1 MPTHT
6 QVLCPSCGTHIR
18 GEDMNLAQMAARCPT
33 CDALLDLRG
42 RAPSLGAPGAP
53 DRPAPIE
60 MPLPNGIQV
69 QSNARELRLVLRW
82 FSPVYIFLAVFS
94 IFWIGF
100 LVIWYAM
107 AIDGPLIFQLF
118 PLLHVAAGIGLA
130 YATLAGFLNRTTIT
144 VERGHL
150 SVRHGPIPWTG
161 NRELPA
167 DALEQLYCQEHVTH
181 SRNGGTT
188 IRYSVQAVGKESRRK
203 ITLVSGLTDRDQA
216 LFIETQVE
224 QKLGIT
230 DRRVTSEMRR

>member
-1 MPTHT
+1 MPTHA
-6 QVLCPSCGTHIR
+6 QVRCPSCGTHIR

-33 CDALLDLRG
+33 CDALLDLRDQ
-42 RAPSLGAPGAP
+42 APSLGATGAP
-53 DRPAPIE
+53 DRAAPID

-69 QSNARELRLVLRW
+69 HSNARELRLVLRW
-82 FSPVYIFLAVFS
+82 FSPVYIFLAFFS
-94 IFWIGF
+94 VFWIGF
-100 LVIWYAM
+100 LVMWYSITTDA
-107 AIDGPLIFQLF
+107 PVIFQLF
-118 PLLHVAAGIGLA
+118 PLIHVAVGIGLA
-130 YATLAGFLNRTTIT
+130 YSTIAGFLNSTTIN

-150 SVRHGPIPWTG
+150 SVRHGPIPWKG

-188 IRYSVQAVGKESRRK
+188 IRYSVQAISKESRRK

>member
-1 MPTHT
+1 
-6 QVLCPSCGTHIR
+6 
-18 GEDMNLAQMAARCPT
+18 MNLAQMAARCPT
-33 CDALLDLRG
+33 CDALLDLRDQVPSVGTPVG
-42 RAPSLGAPGAP
+42 RP
-53 DRPAPIE
+53 DRAAPIA
-60 MPLPNGIQV
+60 MPLPSGIEV
-69 QSNARELRLVLRW
+69 QNNARELRLVLRW

-94 IFWIGF
+94 LFWIGF
-100 LVIWYAM
+100 LVIWYSM
-107 AIDGPLIFQLF
+107 AIGGPVIFQLF

-150 SVRHGPIPWTG
+150 SVRHGPIPWNG

-216 LFIETQVE
+216 LFIESQVE
-224 QKLGIT
+224 QKLGII
-230 DRRVTSEMRR
+230 DRPVTSEMRR